1 MERKG
6 KRRSSSESLR
16 EHKEESRG
24 RKMSRSCIENGG
36 GSAAVEGIEARE
48 VNLNV
53 VSAAEEAQEI

>member
-1 MERKG
+1 MGRNG
-6 KRRSSSESLR
+6 KSRISLKSLKA
-16 EHKEESRG
+16 EDEESNG
-24 RKMSRSCIENGG
+24 RNMSRSWIENGG

>member
-1 MERKG
+1 MGRNG
-6 KRRSSSESLR
+6 KSRISLKSLKA
-16 EHKEESRG
+16 EDEESNG
-24 RKMSRSCIENGG
+24 RNISRICIENGG